1 MKNVTFSGKTL
12 YSALHAVVPALQS
25 IAIDKDLGFPH
36 FTAIDSLFNEGIHIP
51 RLGSGISS
59 ILPRLIKFVS
69 DLKKD
74 VLLFETPDLYQS
86 NHLKNFNPFFF
97 PLNFWDLQESIH
109 SWHGMQE
116 INFLGLAMWNF
127 RAKL

>member
-97 PLNFWDLQESIH
+97 SLNFWDLQESIH
-109 SWHGMQE
+109 SWHGM
-116 INFLGLAMWNF
+116 AC
-127 RAKL
+127 RK